1 MVESWI
7 VCCMDLLFL
16 FGNLR
21 MQEFF
26 EFVLSSARRRIV
38 LKDSEEKPETFKA
51 ERHIEVQKEFF

>member
-1 MVESWI
+1 
-7 VCCMDLLFL
+7 MDLLFL